1 MRGIHNDNQYLKML
15 ALNQSLAQAAAEAG
29 KDRQVDR
36 ARAEAA
42 QAVEKQAEAAK
53 DAEKKKLTL
62 GSEQTGDGNQQG
74 PGGYLRRRYSKNG
87 KEDWGDQ
94 GPPPPGA
101 GRIDIR
107 V

>member
-1 MRGIHNDNQYLKML
+1 MRGVHNDNQYLKML

-29 KDRQVDR
+29 KDRLDR

-42 QAVEKQAEAAK
+42 QAVQKQAEAAK

-74 PGGYLRRRYSKNG
+74 PGAYLGRRYWKDG
-87 KEDWGDQ
+87 KVEQDDQ
-94 GPPPPGA
+94 GPPLPGS